1 MRPAVPCAYTSF
13 AANTTRTGGQIGDW
27 HDFFLAQ
34 AGAAGVLAGLVFVG
48 VSINLEKILSD
59 PGSGLTGRAAE
70 ALILLVAVLTA
81 STLLLVPGQGTTL
94 IGAEVLAVGL
104 AAWGWVSAIQS
115 LRLRVWRTMRPDL
128 RRAFVLRAA
137 LGQAATLP
145 LVAAGVA
152 VLTGGLG
159 GLYWLAA
166 GMVVSILVAL
176 FGAWVL
182 LVEINR

>member
-1 MRPAVPCAYTSF
+1 
-13 AANTTRTGGQIGDW
+13 
-27 HDFFLAQ
+27 LAQ